1 MRVRGGLDLLVA
13 RIVSTLPG
21 TPEALV
27 MLEAQEP
34 MVTAALLMQAAQ
46 VAPGMLAR
54 MVMLVTLAQVLTQAA
69 RAEAAQLAIRGR
81 QVLPELT
88 ALLATRGQHQ
98 ALELT

>member
-1 MRVRGGLDLLVA
+1 
-13 RIVSTLPG
+13 
-21 TPEALV
+21 

-34 MVTAALLMQAAQ
+34 MVVAAMLIRAAQ

-54 MVMLVTLAQVLTQAA
+54 MVMLVTLAQVPGQAA
-69 RAEAAQLAIRGR
+69 RAEAAQLATPAR

-88 ALLATRGQHQ
+88 AQLAIRGQHQ